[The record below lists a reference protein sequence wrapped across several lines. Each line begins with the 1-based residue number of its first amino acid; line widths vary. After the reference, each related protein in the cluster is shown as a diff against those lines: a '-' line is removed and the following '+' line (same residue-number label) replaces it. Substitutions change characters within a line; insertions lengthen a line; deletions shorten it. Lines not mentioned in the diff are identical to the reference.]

1 MRFHENMI
9 GRTFDVLVEDRAK
22 RGQDMF
28 MGRTRNHRKC
38 IFKADESYIAKTV
51 NVKINSATVTA
62 LSAEIVG

>member
-1 MRFHENMI
+1 MN
-9 GRTFDVLVEDRAK
+9 
-22 RGQDMF
+22 
-28 MGRTRNHRKC
+28 RKC